1 MSEGRKSADWDGA
14 DAGEEEAL
22 GLAMEQVP
30 RGTIAVAGTA
40 VALLMICWFAIYL
53 FVFLPR
59 GSVG

>member
-1 MSEGRKSADWDGA
+1 MSEDRQSAGEDGA
-14 DAGEEEAL
+14 EASQEEAL
-22 GLAMEQVP
+22 GLAMKEVP
-30 RGTIAVAGTA
+30 KGTIAVAGTA